1 MTITLIFLGL
11 LMGVVV
17 TWLVKQSINTQPWSD
32 VGIIDDDNPNG
43 PVFLPPKKVFLG
55 GFLAVV
61 TSLFMLFFSAYRI
74 RMEYPDWVPLEDP
87 QILWINTALLI
98 LASIFF
104 QQAKNAAQ
112 RNEEGGIRVGLVLAG
127 MFTFCFLY
135 GQYWAWGLI
144 HDQGYFIYSNPANA
158 FFYVLTSL
166 HAIHLIGGLWAWARS
181 TIKVWSGADAK
192 TVKSTVEL
200 CTMYWHFLLVLWLI
214 MFYLLLST

>member
-1 MTITLIFLGL
+1 MA
-11 LMGVVV
+11 MVV

-32 VGIIDDDNPNG
+32 VGIIDGDDANG

-74 RMEYPDWVPLEDP
+74 RMEYPDWVALDDP
-87 QILWINTALLI
+87 KILWVNTVLLI
-98 LASIFF
+98 LASLFF
-104 QQAKNAAQ
+104 QKAKNSAQ
-112 RNEEGGIRVGLVLAG
+112 RYEISGIRVGLVLAG

-135 GQYWAWGLI
+135 GQYWAWQYI
-144 HDQGYFIYSNPANA
+144 HDQGLFIYSNPANA

-166 HAIHLIGGLWAWARS
+166 HALHIVGGLWAWGS
-181 TIKVWSGADAK
+181 S
-192 TVKSTVEL
+192 TVKAWTSDDVTTVRSTVEL
-200 CTMYWHFLLVLWLI
+200 CTVYWHFLLVLWLI